1 MKDIIPS
8 LFVQMFGDPVK
19 NPKGWEVKKL
29 GHVTERVTSQILP
42 INYPDKEFLYIGI
55 EHIESNTGML
65 NNANH
70 QTGDDIKSNKNKFE
84 AGNILYGKLRPYLN
98 KVWLA
103 DRSGICSTD
112 IWVLRPIKNMTNGYF
127 VSTFLK
133 FQPIVDVLNSK
144 TEGANLPRVK
154 AYSFDK
160 LPVSLPPLSLQQE
173 FAKIVEDI
181 ESEKARQAESRKKLD
196 ELFNCLMQ
204 RAFTGELVA

>member
-1 MKDIIPS
+1 
-8 LFVQMFGDPVK
+8 MFGDPTT
-19 NPKGWEVKKL
+19 NQKGWEVRKL
-29 GHVTERVTSQILP
+29 GNITERVTSQILP
-42 INYPDKEFLYIGI
+42 INYPDKEFLYIGL

-70 QTGDDIKSNKNKFE
+70 QNGGAIKSNKNKFE
-84 AGNILYGKLRPYLN
+84 AGDILYGKLRPYLN

-133 FQPIVDVLNSK
+133 FQPIVGVLNSK

-154 AYSFDK
+154 AYSFDR
-160 LPVSLPPLSLQQE
+160 LPVPLPPLPLQ
-173 FAKIVEDI
+173 
-181 ESEKARQAESRKKLD
+181 
-196 ELFNCLMQ
+196 
-204 RAFTGELVA
+204 